1 MVAFALKKIT
11 SMRQR
16 AMVFVQMLLTYKM
29 KNKTK
34 EIEIAQQNL
43 NGALHVLRRMLELLI
58 DDKHLI
64 EETIE
69 TST

>member
-16 AMVFVQMLLTYKM
+16 VMVFVQMLLTYKM

>member
-1 MVAFALKKIT
+1 
-11 SMRQR
+11 MRQR
-16 AMVFVQMLLTYKM
+16 VMVFVQMLLTYKM
-29 KNKTK
+29 KNKTNK
-34 EIEIAQQNL
+34 IEIAQQNL
-43 NGALHVLRRMLELLI
+43 NGALHVLRRILELLI

>member
-16 AMVFVQMLLTYKM
+16 VMVFVQMLLTYKM
-29 KNKTK
+29 KNKTNK
-34 EIEIAQQNL
+34 IEIAQQNL

>member
-1 MVAFALKKIT
+1 
-11 SMRQR
+11 MRQR
-16 AMVFVQMLLTYKM
+16 VMVFVQMLLTYKM
-29 KNKTK
+29 KNKTNK
-34 EIEIAQQNL
+34 IEIAQQNL

>member
-16 AMVFVQMLLTYKM
+16 VMVFVQMLLTYKM
-29 KNKTK
+29 KNKTNK
-34 EIEIAQQNL
+34 IEIAQQNL
-43 NGALHVLRRMLELLI
+43 NGALHVLRRILELLI